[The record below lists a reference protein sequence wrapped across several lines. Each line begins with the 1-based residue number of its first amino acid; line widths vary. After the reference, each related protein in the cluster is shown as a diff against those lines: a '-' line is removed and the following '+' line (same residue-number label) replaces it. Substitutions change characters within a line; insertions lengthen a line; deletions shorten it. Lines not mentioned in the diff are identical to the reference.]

1 MSSVNDIPNGWMET
15 ALGDITSYI
24 NRGITP
30 KYTLNTGIY
39 VLNQRCI
46 RDHKVS
52 YDNARLNDLNL
63 RKVSED
69 KKVRLWDILIC
80 STGTGTL
87 GRVAQITDKIEPTT
101 VDSHVTIVRPVSS
114 INQSFLGQLLK
125 GKEREIEYLAE
136 GSTGQ
141 TELPRKKLGTFPLII
156 PQNINEQKAIAN
168 ILTAFDD
175 KIENLED
182 QNKTLEQTAQTIFK
196 EWFGKYQVGDELPNG
211 WRVGKLSELGKVICG
226 KTPSKSNKD
235 FYGEEVPFIK
245 IPDMHNQVFIIST
258 TDNLSVKGADSQKN
272 KILPANSIC
281 VSCIATVGLVSL
293 TIKDSQTNQQINAI
307 IPNNEYLR
315 EFIYLK
321 LSKMTKYLNDLGSGG
336 TATLNVNTSTFSNIE
351 IVIPKEYKL
360 KEFNKLVSPIFE
372 KILSNVSQIQTLKKT
387 RDTLLPKLM
396 SGKIR
401 VNKFKESKME
411 RI

>member
-1 MSSVNDIPNGWMET
+1 MSSVNDIPNGWIET
-15 ALGDITSYI
+15 TLGEVINIIGGGTPKTSIPEYWNGEIPWLSVIDFNTDNRWVSNAEKSITELGLKKSSTKLLKVGDIIISARGTVGAMAQLKKEMAFNQSCYGIREVESFSDKDFLFYLTKHSLKQI
-24 NRGITP
+24 NRNSYGAVFDTITT
-30 KYTLNTGIY
+30 K
-39 VLNQRCI
+39 
-46 RDHKVS
+46 
-52 YDNARLNDLNL
+52 
-63 RKVSED
+63 
-69 KKVRLWDILIC
+69 
-80 STGTGTL
+80 
-87 GRVAQITDKIEPTT
+87 
-101 VDSHVTIVRPVSS
+101 
-114 INQSFLGQLLK
+114 
-125 GKEREIEYLAE
+125 
-136 GSTGQ
+136 
-141 TELPRKKLGTFPLII
+141 TFDVI
-156 PQNINEQKAIAN
+156 NINLPKLPEQKAIAN
-168 ILTAFDD
+168 ILAAFDD
-175 KIENLED
+175 KIENLQA

-196 EWFGKYQVGDELPNG
+196 EWFGKYQAGDELSDG

-396 SGKIR
+396 SGQLR
-401 VNKFKESKME
+401 VNEFKESKME
-411 RI
+411 CI